1 MKKVGIVVFAFI
13 LAGVAWF
20 LISRTNPAEKQ
31 EPGKTQAATVQKTH
45 AVSSAGAEVTKAQT
59 RNETKPPSSVPAL
72 TISSNQP
79 PASVVDVIVGD
90 VATAET
96 AGTNV
101 FSEPYI
107 KRCRRIAINPEV
119 LDRDRKLAVGSRL
132 NLSLF
137 SDAKYSVTL
146 QVVNRS
152 PQGDLSI
159 GGKLD
164 GEEYGTFVLST
175 ASGVVLARLADPTA
189 RKLFLIRCTGQDR
202 TQYAVEIDVEK
213 TPVPKNIASHA
224 VSGNSKK

>member
-1 MKKVGIVVFAFI
+1 M
-13 LAGVAWF
+13 
-20 LISRTNPAEKQ
+20 
-31 EPGKTQAATVQKTH
+31 
-45 AVSSAGAEVTKAQT
+45 
-59 RNETKPPSSVPAL
+59 
-72 TISSNQP
+72 
-79 PASVVDVIVGD
+79 
-90 VATAET
+90 
-96 AGTNV
+96 
-101 FSEPYI
+101 
-107 KRCRRIAINPEV
+107 
-119 LDRDRKLAVGSRL
+119 
-132 NLSLF
+132 
-137 SDAKYSVTL
+137 
-146 QVVNRS
+146 VNRG